1 MRGLV
6 PLKIAGEVEM
16 KVFFRTMSLLAIAGT
31 VASASTGW
39 CSIPYALRSTMMREY
54 AFSLDRFN
62 FSKGF
67 DATWIQPIESTRITT
82 TDDVSKIIPSDMKPT
97 NDGGLVATQILDR
110 SLSTWFNSDAV
121 RNSSIGHAAHDV
133 EKSMEGDVKF
143 GGKAPDSI
151 KHQLK
156 FSMRATQSTAN
167 LEYTG
172 LTTAQVTY
180 FIAQAKTNIELREPV
195 KALGTQ
201 VVYNNITTSL
211 ENRQTL
217 SLRWDW

>member
-1 MRGLV
+1 
-6 PLKIAGEVEM
+6 
-16 KVFFRTMSLLAIAGT
+16 
-31 VASASTGW
+31 
-39 CSIPYALRSTMMREY
+39 MMREY